1 MPTPD
6 HMRDAVLTYFA
17 SFADADVDA
26 IVALFADDAVVEDPV
41 GGARMEG
48 IAAIRAFFA
57 GGFNYVGGGYS
68 FVPEGNVRV
77 AANHAACAAIA
88 TCDKADPPFRLE
100 TMDVMTFDE
109 TGKIVA
115 MKAYWGP
122 FNMRSLAEGTTGAE
136 AAERANAFLKS
147 LGS

>member
-1 MPTPD
+1 MPTPE
-6 HMRDAVLTYFA
+6 HMRDAVLKYFA
-17 SFADADVDA
+17 SFANADVDA
-26 IVALFADDAVVEDPV
+26 IVALFAADAVVEDPI

-48 IAAIRAFFA
+48 TQAIRNFFA
-57 GGFNYVGGGYS
+57 GGFDYVGGGYS

-100 TMDVMTFDE
+100 TMDVMSFDE
-109 TGKIVA
+109 AGKIVA

-122 FNMRSLAEGTTGAE
+122 FNMQSLSGGGTGAE
-136 AAERANAFLKS
+136 AAEKANAFLKT
-147 LGS
+147 LG